1 MVGKSGDFS
10 EAQSKIEEY
19 EEDIRQVEVKVT
31 KVEARLNAL
40 RGVGMDVSRWLEKP
54 QGCRTTTSTSGLS
67 GQQIVEW
74 ALNGIFSPTLCS
86 ICHIV
91 SIFNFYISLSF
102 LLSLLLPTSLPLPGA
117 LGHPLSGLLS
127 GSRDLSASEEKLEG
141 LEISPQRPHS
151 EIYEDASSIRSGLS
165 ENNFCVAI
173 GHYKVSEKVQ

>member
-1 MVGKSGDFS
+1 M
-10 EAQSKIEEY
+10 
-19 EEDIRQVEVKVT
+19 
-31 KVEARLNAL
+31 
-40 RGVGMDVSRWLEKP
+40 
-54 QGCRTTTSTSGLS
+54 
-67 GQQIVEW
+67 
-74 ALNGIFSPTLCS
+74 
-86 ICHIV
+86 

-173 GHYKVSEKVQ
+173 GDYKVREKVK